1 MKVLILSN
9 VRWNSWNT
17 KTQLL
22 KDWFKGT
29 VDLDITVKDVSLSP
43 IFTGFKGN
51 DGITRYYS
59 MNKAWITQNIIPLA
73 KGYDVVIFTMSNSE
87 NKMFPIQA
95 SSIGAINGIQ
105 VIHGG
110 CNEFD
115 NYNFNGVRYDGDIWF
130 NIMRH
135 ELCHALYDIQGKTDN
150 THKYWEDKTIEK
162 CLTEL
167 KSMKYKYFTEKEVV
181 GLKPEFVSILDKARD
196 IAQTP
201 FKITSGYRTPEK
213 NLQVGGV
220 PNSSH
225 TKGLAVDLACT
236 DNFKRTLILKGL
248 YNCETD
254 LFIEICKSHIHIDMD
269 SSIHKLGQTMW
280 ALDD

>member
-17 KTQLL
+17 KIQSL

-29 VDLDITVKDVSLSP
+29 VELDVTVKDVSLSP

-87 NKMFPIQA
+87 NKMFPVQA

-162 CLTEL
+162 CLTEI
-167 KSMKYKYFTEKEVV
+167 KSMKYKYFSDKEII
-181 GLKPEFVSILDKARD
+181 GLKPELVLLLDQARE
-196 IAQTP
+196 IAGIP
-201 FKITSGYRTPEK
+201 FKLNSGKRTVEQNEK
-213 NLQVGGV
+213 AGGV
-220 PNSSH
+220 KDSAHLS
-225 TKGLAVDLACT
+225 GLAVDIACT
-236 DNFKRTLILKGL
+236 TDSARDKILNSLRVVGFNRIGIAKTFIHCDIDKTKSPNRTWL
-248 YNCETD
+248 YD
-254 LFIEICKSHIHIDMD
+254 
-269 SSIHKLGQTMW
+269 
-280 ALDD
+280 

>member
-9 VRWNSWNT
+9 IRWNSWNT
-17 KTQLL
+17 KIQSL
-22 KDWFKGT
+22 KDWFKGI
-29 VDLDITVKDVSLSP
+29 VDLDITVKDVSLNP

-73 KGYDVVIFTMSNSE
+73 KGYDVVIFTMNNGE

-135 ELCHALYDIQGKTDN
+135 ELCHALYDIQGKQDN
-150 THKYWEDKTIEK
+150 THKYWEAGTIEK
-162 CLTEL
+162 CLTEI
-167 KSMKYKYFTEKEVV
+167 KSMKYKYFSDKEII
-181 GLKPEFVSILDKARD
+181 GLKPELVLLLDQARE
-196 IAQTP
+196 IAGIP
-201 FKITSGYRTPEK
+201 FKLNSGKRTVEQNEK
-213 NLQVGGV
+213 AGGV
-220 PNSSH
+220 KDSAHLS
-225 TKGLAVDLACT
+225 GLAVDIACT
-236 DNFKRTLILKGL
+236 TDSNRHKIVTALLTVGFNRIGIAKTFLHADVSNDKSQNVIWL
-248 YNCETD
+248 Y
-254 LFIEICKSHIHIDMD
+254 
-269 SSIHKLGQTMW
+269 
-280 ALDD
+280 

>member
-1 MKVLILSN
+1 MKILVLSN
-9 VRWNSWNT
+9 VRWSSWNS

-29 VDLDITVKDVSLSP
+29 VDLDVTVKDVSLNP

-73 KGYDVVIFTMSNSE
+73 KGYDIVIFTMNNSE

-95 SSIGAINGIQ
+95 SSIGAINGTQ

-135 ELCHALYDIQGKTDN
+135 ELCHALYDIQGKQDN
-150 THKYWEDKTIEK
+150 THKYWEAVTIDK
-162 CLTEL
+162 CLNEL
-167 KSMKYKYFTEKEVV
+167 KSMKYKYFTDKEIV

-213 NLQVGGV
+213 NAQVGGV

-225 TKGLAVDLACT
+225 TKGLACDLACT

-248 YNCETD
+248 YNCGTD
-254 LFIEICKSHIHIDMD
+254 LFIEICKSHIHIDID